1 MLFKDLHLKWSRICS
16 SVLIN
21 LGLSTVAK
29 VVVIAKSITK
39 ASKVLFIKKKKKSPP
54 INLAV

>member
-1 MLFKDLHLKWSRICS
+1 MVQICS